1 MKYVVVGKQEVIQAI
16 WTENLVSGNW
26 FGYSQT
32 GAIADSCSVCA
43 VGAVFR
49 HILWDNASKFES
61 ECFVFDQIQSKAGK
75 RAFNASGTSLIAPK
89 KEVFERAESWM
100 KSNRDMMGSE
110 LAALSHVFES
120 ICNARNLKDDMSRHQ
135 LYRLR
140 KDLTQF
146 VEDNFPKKIKVPVGL
161 LPVKSGFVKKD
172 DAS

>member
-1 MKYVVVGKQEVIQAI
+1 MDYVVVSKQEVIQAI

-26 FGYSQT
+26 FGRSDT
-32 GAIADSCSVCA
+32 NTVGTACSVCA

-49 HILWDNASKFES
+49 HILNEDTSKYGADSVIWE
-61 ECFVFDQIQSKAGK
+61 QIQDKAANRK
-75 RAFNASGTSLIAPK
+75 FNVASPQAKPK
-89 KEVFERAESWM
+89 KETFKLAESWM

-120 ICNARNLKDDMSRHQ
+120 ICKARNLKDDMSRHQ

-140 KDLTQF
+140 KDLAQF